1 MFQRNEGF
9 LNNHPSLDA
18 AYVASCCTPVM
29 DWLCYGRKRA
39 CTMIH
44 MGIIYHITIYHP
56 QIVGELIALK
66 KWKRISKIRHFTIQK
81 QGFASN
87 ASEYHRHT
95 HTKHRIVPPKQK
107 WMNMHHLAT
116 KNEAHGPPFV

>member
-1 MFQRNEGF
+1 
-9 LNNHPSLDA
+9 
-18 AYVASCCTPVM
+18 
-29 DWLCYGRKRA
+29 
-39 CTMIH
+39 